1 MTDSLIYHI
10 DRLPHV
16 LVYMIYKRIKPHD
29 KKKKTLEEAKHE
41 IKKFYGTFVKVPKDM
56 VLLRRNR
63 C

>member
-29 KKKKTLEEAKHE
+29 KKKKTLEEAKQE

-56 VLLRRNR
+56 EHFVEEK
-63 C
+63 